1 MDSLGDKIW
10 GLVGRLVQKAHR
22 HNVAAL
28 LHRLKPREATD
39 SDRHSFASAYRG
51 TLAQNLLFLETT
63 RDLLEVFE
71 KAKISVMPLKG
82 ILFASRFYKD
92 IGVRPQSDVD
102 LLVHEEDLDLAH
114 RLLIEQGFGEAWPR
128 AFYQDHYHWVYR
140 RGTILL
146 ELHWAL
152 KAPGTCSPNL
162 ARIWDQARWCFAEG
176 VEFLEMAPE
185 DLLTYLAVNK
195 AHQRFPALLD
205 YVDLAKILQ
214 HSPLDWE
221 RFCQEALKD
230 KTAGPVWFG
239 LSVAKD
245 LLDVPVPDEVLRTLS
260 KPFHAWLSIVLKKL
274 IDLQGG
280 PLHIPCEWL
289 DGPTGRLYES
299 FMEGRP
305 SAIFHLIR
313 PLMFPSRARVSV
325 LAKGS
330 YPRYYYNQL
339 RRFLEQVTRS

>member
-1 MDSLGDKIW
+1 MDSLGDKTW
-10 GLVGRLVQKAHR
+10 GLVGRSVQKAHR

-39 SDRHSFASAYRG
+39 SERHSFASAYRK

-82 ILFASRFYKD
+82 VLLASCFYKD

-102 LLVHEEDLDLAH
+102 LLVHEEDLELAH
-114 RLLIEQGFGEAWPR
+114 RSLIEQGFGEAWPR
-128 AFYQDHYHWVYR
+128 AFYQDHYHWVYH
-140 RGTILL
+140 RGSMLL

-162 ARIWDQARWCFAEG
+162 TRIWNQARWRLAEC

-205 YVDLAKILQ
+205 YVDLAKIIQ
-214 HSPLDWE
+214 HSSLDWD

-245 LLDVPVPDEVLRTLS
+245 LLDVPVPDEALRTLS
-260 KPFHAWLSIVLKKL
+260 KPFHARLSVFLKKFL
-274 IDLQGG
+274 GLFGG
-280 PLHIPCEWL
+280 PLCLSPEQL
-289 DGPTGRLYES
+289 EGPTGRLYES

-313 PLMFPSRARVSV
+313 PLLFPSRARVGV

-339 RRFLEQVTRS
+339 RRLLDQVTRS